1 MGSQWLKAS
10 VMISSKLIQITDLHF
25 GASADYIL
33 AGINPLASFNAV
45 LDDLDKN
52 GFGEELLLLSG
63 DLSGISHRNSYKM
76 LNRLLKSR
84 KKKVT
89 WLPGNHDCFS
99 LMEKHLANFPFRR
112 VTALGNWAVLS
123 LDSSQPGTPAGHLSD
138 EELLCADNLLND
150 LWDRPV
156 LISMHH
162 CPVPIGSS
170 WLDKHKIDNAIDLYN
185 ILARHANIK
194 GVITGHVHQKFEGLW
209 GELPLYT
216 TPSSCIQFKQGSDI
230 FGISSDSPGY
240 RWFDLNAN
248 GNFTTGVAF
257 VSEFNQLPNVTSS
270 SY

>member
-162 CPVPIGSS
+162 CPIPIGSS

-230 FGISSDSPGY
+230 FGISSDPPGY

-257 VSEFNQLPNVTSS
+257 VSEFNQLPNVNSS